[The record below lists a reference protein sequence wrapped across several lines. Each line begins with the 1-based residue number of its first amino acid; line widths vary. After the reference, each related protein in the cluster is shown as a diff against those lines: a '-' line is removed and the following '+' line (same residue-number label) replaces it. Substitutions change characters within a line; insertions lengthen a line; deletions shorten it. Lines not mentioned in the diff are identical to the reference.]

1 MAGSTLSLVIPSES
15 KLPLQKLTP
24 WNDHKQIIVRVSRL
38 WTLVDPSS
46 EIGELAFLQGLLV
59 DESFT
64 LIQFSVARDN
74 IQHFLDILKEGATYS
89 ISRFIV
95 VPNVG
100 TSKVSQ
106 HRYNLF
112 FGLDTEILLLP
123 NVIIP
128 RSPLTLEMIDKV
140 VQMKQDL
147 PYLID
152 IMGFFISV
160 TEHPQIDDHHG
171 IKHKLVVVKL
181 YSNGVYVNCN
191 LFGNFLP
198 KLKLALLNCVTHPP
212 ILLLESMKVKTSQGF
227 RVTVNPDVPEIVEF
241 VNRIDPLKPYFLD
254 SVSIKNGS
262 VVTSLDDEFLQL
274 SQNRTISEI
283 KQNDELSNSQ
293 FSCGKC
299 GKNIENV
306 VKNLK
311 VILAVEDV
319 TGTSEFTLHEHSAE
333 MLFNLKIENVLTEFE
348 SKYSGGNLPPYPD
361 FFDNY
366 IGREVLF
373 KIEWKHTAYVPYTD
387 GFKVLSCCCD
397 DRIIQKFKNDPT
409 SARIMQPVV
418 FPQLLRI
425 YFTNLLYMGKF
436 HIFGISLV

>member
-1 MAGSTLSLVIPSES
+1 MARSTLSLLIPSES
-15 KLPLQKLTP
+15 KLSLTP
-24 WNDHKQIIVRVSRL
+24 WNEHRKIIVRVSRL
-38 WTLVDPSS
+38 LTLVDPSS

-64 LIQFSVARDN
+64 ITQFSVERDN
-74 IQHFLDILKEGATYS
+74 VQHFLDILKEGATYS

-112 FGLDTEILLLP
+112 FGLDTEVLLLP

-128 RSPLTLEMIDKV
+128 RSPLTLKVIDKV

-147 PYLID
+147 PYVID

-160 TEHPQIDDHHG
+160 AEHPQIEDHHG

-181 YSNGVYVNCN
+181 YSNGV
-191 LFGNFLP
+191 
-198 KLKLALLNCVTHPP
+198 
-212 ILLLESMKVKTSQGF
+212 
-227 RVTVNPDVPEIVEF
+227 
-241 VNRIDPLKPYFLD
+241 
-254 SVSIKNGS
+254 SIKNGS
-262 VVTSLDDEFLQL
+262 VVASLDDEFLQL

-283 KQNDELSNSQ
+283 KQNDEEGFFNVVGLITRIQNKYDWWYYSCPYGYPIQLSNSQ

-306 VKNLK
+306 VKNFK

-319 TGTSEFTLHEHSAE
+319 TGTSEFTLYEHSAE

-348 SKYSGGNLPPYPD
+348 SKYSGGNLTLYLD
-361 FFDNY
+361 FFNNY

-373 KIEWKHTAYVPYTD
+373 KIECKRTAYVPYTD

-397 DRIIQKFKNDPT
+397 DRIIQKFKNDLT
-409 SARIMQPVV
+409 SARIMQPIV

-425 YFTNLLYMGKF
+425 
-436 HIFGISLV
+436 